1 MLTDNGSLLQAF
13 QAASGVSASQLNLF
27 IRTLVLSS
35 TYCWA
40 VWIVYG
46 FINEIRHDGV
56 DDLMASLKKVTR
68 VLLIVVFITILVF
81 IP

>member
-1 MLTDNGSLLQAF
+1 MLTDSGSLLQAF

-27 IRTLVLSS
+27 IRTLVLGGA
-35 TYCWA
+35 YCWA
-40 VWIVYG
+40 VWVVYG
-46 FINEIRHDGV
+46 FINEVRHDGV

-68 VLLIVVFITILVF
+68 VLLIIVFITILVF